1 MFRNMGLVTKI
12 SCGFGLLILLAA
24 GLGGLAVY
32 KMSDVTEES
41 NILANEYVPEVKLC
55 NSVERHTLLM
65 MYGMRG
71 YGLSEQER
79 FYQDGIRELQEVKDW
94 LDQCQNLAD
103 RATSLV
109 KLGPAVKASQDGLAK
124 YEQLVQQTR
133 ALTDDLDKD
142 RRALDAAAAKFM
154 ANCNT
159 YLESQDRQFNAELA
173 DESSTHEDFTQR
185 KHKMKLAN
193 DVIALTN
200 ETRVACFKAQALRQ
214 PEFIREADENFVKID
229 ALVAE
234 LRTMTV
240 LEEDLRQLDGVLEG
254 ARQYQTAMNSLLGHT
269 LELADLGKQR
279 DQAANAVLQT
289 TQETANAG
297 IAETENIAEYTR
309 TSLSTASTT
318 VIVGLAFALVIGTVV
333 AILLSRSITGPLK
346 QIFQGLKRLSTEEL
360 DQTGRK
366 FRTILN
372 GLQTASSQ
380 TGMMASEVSETSQQM
395 AEGSSEQAASLEE
408 TSSSIEEIASVVKN
422 NAEHAK
428 QASEMSRHNSASTTE
443 ARSLTGQALE
453 SAKEGNV
460 SVDHLNK
467 AIAEIKGSA
476 EETAKIIKT
485 IDEIAFQTNLLAL
498 NAAVEA
504 ARAGD
509 AGKGF
514 AVVAEEVRN
523 LAQRSATA
531 ARNTADL
538 ISQSVRN
545 SEGGVAASEEVR
557 EAFTRIAEAIEK
569 VSTNVNE
576 VAASGEEQLQL
587 INDVSAASEE
597 QARGIDQIN
606 IGISQIDTVTQRNAG
621 NAEELAAAAE
631 EMQGQTTEL
640 DGLVRQLKSLV
651 EAAHTEEVVDVTH
664 QADSSQRRPVNRKVT
679 KPKPAKKK
687 DEQKTSS
694 FGAHQNK
701 DDGGNEDTGRDAR
714 DPESVIPMED
724 QKELSQF

>member
-1 MFRNMGLVTKI
+1 
-12 SCGFGLLILLAA
+12 
-24 GLGGLAVY
+24 
-32 KMSDVTEES
+32 
-41 NILANEYVPEVKLC
+41 
-55 NSVERHTLLM
+55 M

-71 YGLSEQER
+71 YGLSEQDR
-79 FYQDGIRELQEVKDW
+79 FYQDGVRELQEVKDW
-94 LDQCQNLAD
+94 LDQCQNLAE
-103 RATSLV
+103 RATTLV
-109 KLGPAVKASQDGLAK
+109 KLGPAIKASQDSLAQ
-124 YEQLVQQTR
+124 YEQLVEQTR
-133 ALTDDLDKD
+133 SLTDNLDKD
-142 RRALDAAAAKFM
+142 RRTLDAAAAKFL
-154 ANCNT
+154 ANCST

-173 DESSTHEDFTQR
+173 DESNTHEVFSKR
-185 KHKMKLAN
+185 KQKMILAS
-193 DVIALTN
+193 DVIDLCN
-200 ETRVACFKAQALRQ
+200 QIRVACFKAQALRQ
-214 PEFIREADENFVKID
+214 PELIRETDENFTKIN
-229 ALVAE
+229 ALIDE
-234 LRTMTV
+234 LRTLTV
-240 LEEDLRQLDGVLEG
+240 LEEDLRQLDGVQEG
-254 ARQYQTAMNSLLGHT
+254 ARQYQTAMHSLLDNT
-269 LELADLGKQR
+269 LQLANLGKQR
-279 DQAANAVLQT
+279 DTTATKVLET
-289 TQETANAG
+289 VQETANAG
-297 IAETENIAEYTR
+297 IAGAENIADDTSA
-309 TSLSTASTT
+309 SLSTASTT
-318 VIVGLAFALVIGTVV
+318 VIVGLAFALVVGTVV

-346 QIFQGLKRLSTEEL
+346 QIFQGLRRLSTEEL

-428 QASEMSRHNSASTTE
+428 QASEMSRHNAASTTE

-651 EAAHTEEVVDVTH
+651 EAAHTEEVVDVGH
-664 QADSSQRRPVNRKVT
+664 QADSPQRRRPVNRKVS
-679 KPKPAKKK
+679 KPQPTKKK
-687 DEQKTSS
+687 DEQKMPS
-694 FGAHQNK
+694 FGKHQDK
-701 DDGGNEDTGRDAR
+701 ASDEDSDRDER